1 MEEMGMQDVF
11 YSKLQWIYGVIEVNS
26 SCLSREWLE
35 SKEMVD
41 DTCRWQLCMTMRS
54 KAIDYYWHVFI
65 KWSALYK

>member
-41 DTCRWQLCMTMRS
+41 DTCRWQLCMT
-54 KAIDYYWHVFI
+54 I
-65 KWSALYK
+65 

>member
-1 MEEMGMQDVF
+1 MQDVF

-41 DTCRWQLCMTMRS
+41 DTCRWQLCMTIWEVRLLIIIGMFS
-54 KAIDYYWHVFI
+54 
-65 KWSALYK
+65 